1 MLMISAPVFD
11 LSGTVIA
18 HSPDMEGLQNMTRRV
33 SRAAT
38 LDGQAAI
45 NDFGYTDADRDLVV
59 EWTPATEAELENVR
73 RMFKTY
79 SRLVVSFSEGC
90 FLATPESFSAPAG
103 QISITLFVDKRLD
116 Q

>member
-1 MLMISAPVFD
+1 MLTISAPVFD
-11 LSGTVIA
+11 INGTVIA
-18 HSPDMEGLQNMTRRV
+18 HSPDMEGLQNLTRRV

-45 NDFGYTDADRDLVV
+45 NDFGFTDADRDLSV
-59 EWTPATEAELENVR
+59 EWTPATLEEMENVR

-90 FLATPESFSAPAG
+90 FLAAPESFSAPDG
-103 QISITLFVDKRLD
+103 QVSITLFVDKRLSE
-116 Q
+116 

>member
-1 MLMISAPVFD
+1 MLTISAPVFD
-11 LSGTVIA
+11 LNGTVIA
-18 HSPDMEGLQNMTRRV
+18 RNPSMDGLQNLTRRV

-45 NDFGYTDADRDLVV
+45 NDFGYTDADRDLIV
-59 EWTPATEAELENVR
+59 EWTPTTKTELENVR

-90 FLATPESFSAPAG
+90 FMCAPESFSHPDG